1 MHLWAM
7 VLLVYSITVGGSIQP
22 MSSKFAADD
31 PPYGPYMKILW
42 LGSLG
47 PPTRP
52 AHDDHDVTPG
62 CSRHNTME
70 WKTMTRCFTVIRI
83 HTWTLV
89 VRRLCFYKANPLEN
103 VFQQTGLESVF
114 VGKHNKTFLQ
124 KWFGYQHEWYLW
136 LCVFSPLEWCW
147 TKNQY
152 III

>member
-114 VGKHNKTFLQ
+114 VGKHNKHSFRNDLDISTNGIYGCVCFL
-124 KWFGYQHEWYLW
+124 
-136 LCVFSPLEWCW
+136 PLSDVEQR
-147 TKNQY
+147 TN
-152 III
+152 I